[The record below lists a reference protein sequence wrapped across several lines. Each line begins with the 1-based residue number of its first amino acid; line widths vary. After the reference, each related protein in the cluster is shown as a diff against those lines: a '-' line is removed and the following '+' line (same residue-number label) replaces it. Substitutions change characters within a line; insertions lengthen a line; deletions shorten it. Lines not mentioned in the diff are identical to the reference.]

1 MPFNSYE
8 FIFVFLPVTVVVY
21 FLLNKQGWT
30 RLGKLWLVACSLFFY
45 GTFSIYYLPLI
56 LGSILVNYL
65 FAHALGREPL
75 EPRKRRQIL
84 SLGLAFNIGLLGYF
98 KYANFFINNL
108 NYFLGRDIAFLQ
120 IALPVAISFFTFVQI
135 AYLVDIY
142 RGQTRQKK
150 LLDYLLFVS
159 FFPYLLSGPIVR
171 HNELTGQYDN
181 PALKTPDYH
190 NIAAGIFLFSLGLF
204 KKLVIADTLAI
215 WANFGFD
222 TASSLTLLEGWVT
235 SLSYTLQLYFDF
247 SGYTDMALGV
257 ALLFNIKLPINFNS
271 PYKAVS
277 IQDFWRRWHISLSR
291 FLRDYI
297 YIPLGGSRAGDFK
310 LYRNLLLTFLIGGLW
325 HGAAWT
331 FVFWGFLH
339 GMALVVHRLWQKL
352 NLRMNKVLAWLIT
365 FNFINIAWVFFR
377 AHSWGDAIKVLR
389 AMLGLNGVTLPESLA
404 GILGFLTPYHVS
416 FGGFLMEDFLH
427 QATPVL
433 LVCMVLV
440 LFAKNSLELKHSFK
454 PSPANAVFIAALAVA
469 AILSLTR
476 VSEFIYVN
484 F

>member
-8 FIFVFLPVTVVVY
+8 FIFAFIPLTVVVY
-21 FLLNKQGWT
+21 FWLNRRGWT
-30 RLGKLWLVACSLFFY
+30 HAGKAWLIVSSLFFY
-45 GTFSIYYLPLI
+45 SSFSVSFLPLI

-65 FAHALGREPL
+65 LARLIQLHSQKISQGRFFL
-75 EPRKRRQIL
+75 I
-84 SLGLAFNIGLLGYF
+84 LGLVFNIGLLGYF
-98 KYANFFINNL
+98 KYANFFIANL
-108 NYFLGRDIAFLQ
+108 NLLLGRDIGFLS
-120 IALPVAISFFTFVQI
+120 IALPVAISFFTFIQI
-135 AYLVDIY
+135 AYLVDVY
-142 RGQTRQKK
+142 RGAARQKGFW
-150 LLDYLLFVS
+150 DYTLFVS

-171 HNELTGQYDN
+171 HREVADQYDD
-181 PALKTPDYH
+181 PKLKALDYR
-190 NIAAGIFLFSLGLF
+190 NIASGIFLFSIGLF
-204 KKLVIADTLAI
+204 KKVVIADTLAK

-222 TASSLTLLEGWVT
+222 TAVSLTLIEGWVT

-297 YIPLGGSRAGDFK
+297 YIPLGGSRAGSLA
-310 LYRNLLLTFLIGGLW
+310 LYRNILLTFLIGGLW

-339 GMALVVHRLWQKL
+339 GLALVVNRIWQKL
-352 NLRMNKVLAWLIT
+352 NLHMNKILAWFIT
-365 FNFINIAWVFFR
+365 FNFINFAWVFFR
-377 AHSWGDAIKVLR
+377 AQSWADAIKVIK
-389 AMLGLNGVTLPESLA
+389 AMTGLNGVTLPESLA
-404 GILGFLTPYHVS
+404 GFLGFLAQYNVS
-416 FGGFLMEDFLH
+416 FGGFIMQDYLH
-427 QATPVL
+427 QATAVL
-433 LVCMVLV
+433 AVCLFIV
-440 LFAKNSLELKHSFK
+440 LFAKNSMQLKDDFK
-454 PSPANAVFIAALAVA
+454 PSPFNAVAIAFLAIT
-469 AILSLTR
+469 AILSLSR

>member
-1 MPFNSYE
+1 LPFNSYE
-8 FIFVFLPVTVVVY
+8 FIFVFLPLTVVVY
-21 FLLNKQGWT
+21 YLLNKQWGNT
-30 RLGKLWLVACSLFFY
+30 AGKIWLAVSSLFFY
-45 GTFSIYYLPLI
+45 GCFSVYYLPLI
-56 LGSILVNYL
+56 LGSILINYL
-65 FAHALGREPL
+65 LARGLDQENVQPG
-75 EPRKRRQIL
+75 KRRGIL
-84 SLGLAFNIGLLGYF
+84 ILGLIFNIGLLGYF
-98 KYANFFINNL
+98 KYANFLINNL
-108 NYFLGRDIAFLQ
+108 NYFLSHNINFLQ
-120 IALPVAISFFTFVQI
+120 IALPVAISFFTFIQI

-142 RGQTRQKK
+142 RRETRQKS

-171 HNELTGQYDN
+171 HNEVAEQYDD
-181 PALKTPDYH
+181 PALKKPDYS
-190 NIAAGIFLFSLGLF
+190 NIASGIFLFSMGLF
-204 KKLVIADTLAI
+204 KKLVIADTLAV

-222 TASSLTLLEGWVT
+222 TASSLTLIEGWLC

-271 PYKAVS
+271 PYKADS

-297 YIPLGGSRAGDFK
+297 YIPLGGSRVGNFK

-339 GMALVVHRLWQKL
+339 GIALVIQRLWRKL
-352 NLRMNKVLAWLIT
+352 NIHMNKFLAWFIT
-365 FNFINIAWVFFR
+365 FNFVNVAWVFFR
-377 AHSWGDAIKVLR
+377 ADSWADAVKVLK
-389 AMLGLNGVTLPESLA
+389 AMLGLSGVRLPESLA
-404 GILGFLTPYHVS
+404 GTLGFLSKYNIS
-416 FGGFLMEDFLH
+416 FGGFLMEEFLH
-427 QATPVL
+427 QAAPILLLCLL
-433 LVCMVLV
+433 LVI
-440 LFAKNSLELKHSFK
+440 FAKNSMELKENFK
-454 PSPANAVFIAALAVA
+454 PSPVSAALIATLAVI

>member
-1 MPFNSYE
+1 MPFNSYG
-8 FIFVFLPVTVVVY
+8 FIFIFLPVTVVVY
-21 FLLNKQGWT
+21 FLLNRQGWDKG
-30 RLGKLWLVACSLFFY
+30 GKIWLAASSLFFY
-45 GTFSIYYLPLI
+45 GTFSVYYLPLI

-65 FAHALGREPL
+65 VAGALSREDPA
-75 EPRKRRQIL
+75 PGKRRLLL
-84 SLGLAFNIGLLGYF
+84 SGGLVFNIGLLGYF
-98 KYANFFINNL
+98 KYADFLINNL
-108 NYFLGRDIAFLQ
+108 NYSLGRDIAFLQ

-142 RGQTRQKK
+142 RGATRQKK

-171 HNELTGQYDN
+171 HNEVAGQYDD
-181 PALKTPDYH
+181 PLLKAPDYT

-204 KKLVIADTLAI
+204 KKLVIADTLAV

-222 TASSLTLLEGWVT
+222 TAVSLTLLEGWVT

-257 ALLFNIKLPINFNS
+257 ALLFNIKLPINFDS

-297 YIPLGGSRAGDFK
+297 YIPLGGSRVGDGK

-339 GMALVVHRLWQKL
+339 GLALVVHRAWKKL
-352 NLRMNKVLAWLIT
+352 NLHMPKILAWFIT
-365 FNFINIAWVFFR
+365 FNFINVAWVFFR
-377 AHSWGDAIKVLR
+377 AHHWSDAIKVLK
-389 AMLGLNGVTLPESLA
+389 AMLGLNGVILPESLA
-404 GILGFLTPYHVS
+404 GGLGFLTRYNVS
-416 FGGFLMEDFLH
+416 FGGFVMEDFLH
-427 QATPVL
+427 QAVPVL
-433 LVCMVLV
+433 LGCLLLV
-440 LFAKNSLELKHSFK
+440 LAAKNSLELKQKFK
-454 PSPANAVFIAALAVA
+454 PSPLNAVFIATLAIT